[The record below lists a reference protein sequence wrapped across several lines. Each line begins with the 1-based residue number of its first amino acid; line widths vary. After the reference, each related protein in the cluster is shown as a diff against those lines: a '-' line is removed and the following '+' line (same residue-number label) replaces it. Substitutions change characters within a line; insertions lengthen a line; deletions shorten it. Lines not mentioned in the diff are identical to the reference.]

1 MHQPIEDGLED
12 FLSGK
17 VDSHRYQGLERHLSV
32 CAECRDE
39 VGQMVE
45 QVTLLRTLRAPA
57 DAEPAPGFYARVM
70 DRIEAQSGNSFW
82 SIFLEPAFGK
92 RLMYASLALFVVLT
106 SAVFQTNSNSMATE
120 SDPMTIMAGYDLPQ
134 ASGNDPRHDR
144 EVVLVN
150 LATYSTGATASALPV
165 SSD

>member
-17 VDSHRYQGLERHLSV
+17 VESPRYQGLERHLGV
-32 CAECRDE
+32 CPECRDE
-39 VGQMVE
+39 VGGMVE
-45 QVTLLRTLRAPA
+45 QVQLLRSLRAP
-57 DAEPAPGFYARVM
+57 EPVEPTAGFYARVM
-70 DRIEAQSGNSFW
+70 ERIEAQSGTSFW
-82 SIFLEPAFGK
+82 SIFLEPAFGR

-106 SAVFQTNSNSMATE
+106 SAVFQTNSDSLDVDGN
-120 SDPMTIMAGYDLPQ
+120 PMTIMAGYDLPE
-134 ASGNDPRHDR
+134 ASGADPNHDR
-144 EVVLVN
+144 SVVLVN

>member
-17 VDSHRYQGLERHLSV
+17 VESDRYQGLERHLAV
-32 CAECRDE
+32 CTACRDE
-39 VGQMVE
+39 VGGMVE
-45 QVTLLRTLRAPA
+45 QVQLLRTLRAPEQ
-57 DAEPAPGFYARVM
+57 AEPAAGFYARVM
-70 DRIEAQSGNSFW
+70 ERIEAQSGNSFW
-82 SIFLEPAFGK
+82 SIFLEPAFGR
-92 RLMYASLALFVVLT
+92 RLMYASLALFVLL
-106 SAVFQTNSNSMATE
+106 SYSVFQTTPGSLDMEGN
-120 SDPMTIMAGYDLPQ
+120 PMTIMAGYDLPS
-134 ASGNDPRHDR
+134 ASGNDPHHDR

>member
-17 VDSHRYQGLERHLSV
+17 VESPRYQGLERHLAV
-32 CAECRDE
+32 CPECRDE
-39 VGQMVE
+39 VGGMME
-45 QVTLLRTLRAPA
+45 QVQMLRTLRAPEA
-57 DAEPAPGFYARVM
+57 MDPNPGFYARVM
-70 DRIEAQSGNSFW
+70 ERIEAQTANSFW
-82 SIFLEPAFGK
+82 SIFLEPAFGR

-106 SAVFQTNSNSMATE
+106 SAVFQTNSE
-120 SDPMTIMAGYDLPQ
+120 SFNVEGNPMTIMAAYDLPQ
-134 ASGNDPRHDR
+134 ASGEDPSHDR

-150 LATYSTGATASALPV
+150 LATYSTGATAAALPV